1 MEQLDP
7 ALTDS
12 QRTIAQAAVDH
23 ALYGLMRVIDGVTGA
38 LRSEEWTVNI
48 RTIVR
53 LHHRQTVVEQLDLF
67 DGDGACMGYHR
78 WLKGDF
84 GIDPIVVS

>member
-1 MEQLDP
+1 MQ
-7 ALTDS
+7 
-12 QRTIAQAAVDH
+12 
-23 ALYGLMRVIDGVTGA
+23 VIDGVTGA
-38 LRSEEWTVNI
+38 LRSEEWTVDI

-67 DGDGACMGYHR
+67 DGDGACRGYHS